1 MSAHDPVDSDLPAES
16 GEDSI
21 VSEAE
26 TEAELVEEEL
36 DPLALAERQRDDYL
50 DQLRRLA
57 AEFDNYKKRM
67 AREHE

>member
-36 DPLALAERQRDDYL
+36 DPLALAERDRDDYL
-50 DQLRRLA
+50 DQL
-57 AEFDNYKKRM
+57 
-67 AREHE
+67 